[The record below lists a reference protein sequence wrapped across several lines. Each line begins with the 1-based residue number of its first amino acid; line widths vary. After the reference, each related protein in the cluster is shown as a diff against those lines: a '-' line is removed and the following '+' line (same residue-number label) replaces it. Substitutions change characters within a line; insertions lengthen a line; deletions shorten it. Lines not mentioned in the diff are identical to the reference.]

1 MSEVL
6 IREKKFLH
14 EIDALLQVGYA
25 EKMANVW
32 AKAAE
37 ETSSKQ

>member
-1 MSEVL
+1 M
-6 IREKKFLH
+6 
-14 EIDALLQVGYA
+14 DALLALYDLLQVGYA

-37 ETSSKQ
+37 ETSQYNRESS